1 MWRVGGPTK
10 VDLAGAAGAG
20 KIGADVKRVP

>member
-1 MWRVGGPTK
+1 MRRVGRPTK